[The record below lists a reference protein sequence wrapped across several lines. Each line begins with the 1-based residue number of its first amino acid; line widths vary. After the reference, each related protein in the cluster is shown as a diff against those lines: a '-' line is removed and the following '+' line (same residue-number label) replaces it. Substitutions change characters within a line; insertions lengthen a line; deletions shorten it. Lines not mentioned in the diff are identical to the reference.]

1 MPSEYLCLK
10 HDGQD
15 RLYNISLVSS
25 QGRHHVFVEY
35 GYRSGVLKKQ
45 LKGGYHSRAI
55 AENIYNSLIAQ
66 KIKKGY
72 VKADISEKIKPSK
85 KTVTARAI
93 PKQKYDASYVPER
106 RLDIDL

>member
-1 MPSEYLCLK
+1 
-10 HDGQD
+10 
-15 RLYNISLVSS
+15 
-25 QGRHHVFVEY
+25 
-35 GYRSGVLKKQ
+35 
-45 LKGGYHSRAI
+45 
-55 AENIYNSLIAQ
+55 LIAQ